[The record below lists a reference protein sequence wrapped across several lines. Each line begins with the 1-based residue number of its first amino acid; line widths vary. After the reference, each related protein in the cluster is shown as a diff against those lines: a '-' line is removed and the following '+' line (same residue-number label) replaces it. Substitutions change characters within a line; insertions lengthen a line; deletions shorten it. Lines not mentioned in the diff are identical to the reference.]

1 MTVMRTLI
9 DFSILQEY
17 NDEVEPRGD
26 KLFALAALVDWNTFL
41 PMADGIF
48 KNTSKRGGRPN
59 ISIIIMI
66 KLLILQQLY
75 GLSDPQLELQVAD
88 RISFR
93 VFLGTTE
100 VIPDYTTVWL
110 FRERLIKN
118 GRLEAIWEEFLNQLK
133 AKGYEVKKGV
143 IQDATF
149 ITSDPGH
156 AKSDV
161 PRGGKAQTRR
171 SKDGAWSK
179 KGNKSYFGYKG
190 HVKVDTENN
199 FIWKVETSIAN
210 VHDSQVDL
218 AKEGEVRYGD
228 KGYHGAKTKG
238 YDASM
243 KRAARGHPLSIF
255 DELRNKRIS
264 RKRSPVERC
273 FSVVKV
279 FFRAG
284 HVMVTTAER
293 AAIKIAF
300 SAIGYNL
307 YNLLG
312 IVNKK
317 SA

>member
-1 MTVMRTLI
+1 MRTLI
-9 DFSILQEY
+9 DFSLLQEY
-17 NDEVEPRGD
+17 SEKVQPRGD
-26 KLFALAALVDWNTFL
+26 KLLALAKLVDWNAFL
-41 PMADGIF
+41 HFGNDLY
-48 KNTSKRGGRPN
+48 KNKSERGGRPN
-59 ISIIIMI
+59 ISVIIMI
-66 KLLILQQLY
+66 KHLILQQLY

-100 VIPDYTTVWL
+100 VIPDYSTVWL
-110 FRERLIKN
+110 FRERLKEN
-118 GRLEAIWEEFLNQLK
+118 GMLEFIWEEFVNQLK
-133 AKGYEVKKGV
+133 AKGYDVKKGV

-156 AKSDV
+156 AKCDV
-161 PRGGKAQTRR
+161 PRGGDAKTRR
-171 SKDGAWSK
+171 SKDGAWAK

-190 HVKVDTENN
+190 HIKTDVENN
-199 FIWKVETSIAN
+199 FIWKVETTAAN

-218 AKEGEVRYGD
+218 ANKGEVRYGD

-238 YDASM
+238 YNASM
-243 KRAARGHPLSIF
+243 KKAARGHKLNVF

-273 FSVVKV
+273 FSVMKIV
-279 FFRAG
+279 FRAG
-284 HVMVTTAER
+284 HIMVTTVER

-300 SAIGYNL
+300 NAIGYNL

-312 IVNKK
+312 LVNKN

>member
-1 MTVMRTLI
+1 MRTLI

-17 NDEVEPRGD
+17 NEKVLPRGD
-26 KLFALAALVDWNTFL
+26 KLLALARLVDWNEFL
-41 PMADGIF
+41 HFGNDLY
-48 KNTSKRGGRPN
+48 KNKSERGGRPN

-75 GLSDPQLELQVAD
+75 GLSDPQLEFQVAD

-93 VFLGTTE
+93 IFLGTTE

-118 GRLEAIWEEFLNQLK
+118 GKYEAIWEEFLNQLK
-133 AKGYEVKKGV
+133 ANGYEVKKGV

-161 PRGGKAQTRR
+161 PRGDKAKTRR

-199 FIWKVETSIAN
+199 FIWNVETTIAN

-218 AKEGEVRYGD
+218 ANEGEVRYGD
-228 KGYHGAKTKG
+228 KGYHGAKTNG

-243 KRAARGHPLSIF
+243 KRAARGRQLSGF

-264 RKRSPVERC
+264 RIRSPVERC
-273 FSVVKV
+273 FSVMKV
-279 FFRAG
+279 VFKAG
-284 HVMVTTAER
+284 HVMVTTVER
-293 AAIKIAF
+293 AAVKITF

-312 IVNKK
+312 LVNKK

>member
-1 MTVMRTLI
+1 MRTLI

-17 NDEVEPRGD
+17 NEKVQPRGD
-26 KLFALAALVDWNTFL
+26 KLKSLAKLVNWDAFL
-41 PMADGIF
+41 RFEDDLY
-48 KNTSKRGGRPN
+48 KNRTERGGRPN

-118 GRLEAIWEEFLNQLK
+118 GKLDAIWEEFTNQLK

-161 PRGGKAQTRR
+161 PRGKEAKTRR
-171 SKDGAWSK
+171 SKDGEWAK
-179 KGNKSYFGYKG
+179 KGTKSYFGYKG
-190 HVKVDTENN
+190 HAKVDTENH
-199 FIWKVETSIAN
+199 FIWEVETTVAN
-210 VHDSQVDL
+210 IHDSRVDL
-218 AKEGEVRYGD
+218 ANEGEVRYGD
-228 KGYHGAKTKG
+228 KGYHGAETKG
-238 YDASM
+238 YDAAM

-264 RKRSPVERC
+264 SIRSPVERC
-273 FSVVKV
+273 FSVIKIV
-279 FFRAG
+279 FKSG
-284 HVMVTTAER
+284 HVMVTTVER
-293 AAIKIAF
+293 VAVKMTF
-300 SAIGYNL
+300 NAIGYNL
-307 YNLLG
+307 FNLLG
-312 IVNKK
+312 KVNKK
-317 SA
+317 AA

>member
-1 MTVMRTLI
+1 MRTLI

-17 NDEVEPRGD
+17 NEKVLPRGD
-26 KLFALAALVDWNTFL
+26 KLLALAKLVDWNAFQKFGNGL
-41 PMADGIF
+41 Y
-48 KNTSKRGGRPN
+48 KNKSKRGGRPN
-59 ISIIIMI
+59 IDIIIMI
-66 KLLILQQLY
+66 KHLILQQLY

-118 GRLEAIWEEFLNQLK
+118 GKYEAIWEEFLNQLK
-133 AKGYEVKKGV
+133 SNGYEVKKGV

-161 PRGGKAQTRR
+161 PRGEKAKTRR

-190 HVKVDTENN
+190 HVKVDAENN
-199 FIWKVETSIAN
+199 FIWNVETTIAN

-218 AKEGEVRYGD
+218 ANEGEVRYGD

-243 KRAARGHPLSIF
+243 KRAARGHQLSVF

-273 FSVVKV
+273 FSVMKV
-279 FFRAG
+279 VFKAG
-284 HVMVTTAER
+284 HVMVTTVER
-293 AAIKIAF
+293 AAVKITF

-312 IVNKK
+312 LVNKK

>member
-1 MTVMRTLI
+1 MRTLI

-17 NDEVEPRGD
+17 NEKVLPRGD
-26 KLFALAALVDWNTFL
+26 KLLALARLVDWNEFL
-41 PMADGIF
+41 HFGNDLY
-48 KNTSKRGGRPN
+48 KNKSERGGRPN

-75 GLSDPQLELQVAD
+75 GLSDLQLELQVAD

-93 VFLGTTE
+93 IFLGTTE

-118 GRLEAIWEEFLNQLK
+118 GKYAAIWKEFLDQLK

-161 PRGGKAQTRR
+161 PRGDEAKTRR

-179 KGNKSYFGYKG
+179 KGNRSYFGYKG

-199 FIWKVETSIAN
+199 FIWNVETTIAN
-210 VHDSQVDL
+210 VHDSRVDL
-218 AKEGEVRYGD
+218 ANEGEVRYGD

-243 KRAARGHPLSIF
+243 KRAARGHQLSVF

-264 RKRSPVERC
+264 RIRSPVERC
-273 FSVVKV
+273 FSVMKV
-279 FFRAG
+279 VFKAG
-284 HVMVTTAER
+284 HVMVTTVER
-293 AAIKIAF
+293 AAVKITF

-312 IVNKK
+312 LVKKK

>member
-1 MTVMRTLI
+1 
-9 DFSILQEY
+9 
-17 NDEVEPRGD
+17 
-26 KLFALAALVDWNTFL
+26 
-41 PMADGIF
+41 
-48 KNTSKRGGRPN
+48 
-59 ISIIIMI
+59 MI
-66 KLLILQQLY
+66 KHLILQQLY

-110 FRERLIKN
+110 FRERLIKT
-118 GRLEAIWEEFLNQLK
+118 GKYEAIWEEFLNQLR

-161 PRGGKAQTRR
+161 PRGKEAKTRR
-171 SKDGAWSK
+171 SKDGEWAK

-190 HVKVDTENN
+190 HIKTDTENN
-199 FIWKVETSIAN
+199 FICKVETTVAN
-210 VHDSQVDL
+210 THDSRVDL
-218 AKEGEVRYGD
+218 ANAGEVRYGD

-243 KRAARGHPLSIF
+243 KRAARGHTLSIF

-264 RKRSPVERC
+264 SKRSPVERC
-273 FSVVKV
+273 FSVMKIV
-279 FFRAG
+279 FKSG
-284 HVMVTTAER
+284 HVMVTTVER
-293 AAIKIAF
+293 AAVK
-300 SAIGYNL
+300 
-307 YNLLG
+307 
-312 IVNKK
+312 
-317 SA
+317 

>member
-1 MTVMRTLI
+1 MRTLI

-17 NDEVEPRGD
+17 NQEVLPRGD
-26 KLFALAALVDWNTFL
+26 KLSALVALIDWNAFL
-41 PMADGIF
+41 PMESTLY
-48 KNTSKRGGRPN
+48 KNKSERGGRPN

-100 VIPDYTTVWL
+100 IIPDYSTVWL
-110 FRERLIKN
+110 FRERLKEN
-118 GRLEAIWEEFLNQLK
+118 GNLDSIWEEFVNQLK
-133 AKGYEVKKGV
+133 AKGYDVKKGV

-161 PRGGKAQTRR
+161 PRGKEAKTRR
-171 SKDGAWSK
+171 SKDGEWAK
-179 KGNKSYFGYKG
+179 KGNKSFFGYKG

-199 FIWKVETSIAN
+199 FIWKVETTVAN
-210 VHDSQVDL
+210 THDSQVDL
-218 AKEGEVRYGD
+218 ANPGEIRYGD

-243 KRAARGHPLSIF
+243 KKATRGHPLSIF
-255 DELRNKRIS
+255 DQIRNRRIS
-264 RKRSPVERC
+264 SKRSPVERC
-273 FSVVKV
+273 FSVMKIV
-279 FFRAG
+279 FKSG
-284 HVMVTTAER
+284 HVMVTTVER
-293 AAIKIAF
+293 VAVKMTF
-300 SAIGYNL
+300 NAIGYNL
-307 YNLLG
+307 FNLLSK
-312 IVNKK
+312 VNKE
-317 SA
+317 AA

>member
-1 MTVMRTLI
+1 MRTLI

-17 NDEVEPRGD
+17 NDEVLPRGD
-26 KLFALAALVDWNTFL
+26 KLSSLAALVDWKAFL
-41 PMADGIF
+41 PIENTLY
-48 KNTSKRGGRPN
+48 KNKSERGGRPN

-100 VIPDYTTVWL
+100 VIPDYSTVWL
-110 FRERLIKN
+110 FRERLKEN
-118 GRLEAIWEEFLNQLK
+118 GKLEAIWEEFVNQLK
-133 AKGYEVKKGV
+133 ANGYDVKKGV

-161 PRGGKAQTRR
+161 PRGREAKTRR
-171 SKDGAWSK
+171 SKDGEWAK
-179 KGNKSYFGYKG
+179 KGNKSFFGYKG

-199 FIWKVETSIAN
+199 FIWEVETTVAN
-210 VHDSQVDL
+210 THDSQVDL
-218 AKEGEVRYGD
+218 ANPGEVRYGD

-243 KRAARGHPLSIF
+243 KKATRGHPLNIL
-255 DELRNKRIS
+255 DQLRNRRIS
-264 RKRSPVERC
+264 SKRSSVERC
-273 FSVVKV
+273 FSVMKIV
-279 FFRAG
+279 FRSG
-284 HVMVTTAER
+284 HVMVTTVER
-293 AAIKIAF
+293 VAVKMTF
-300 SAIGYNL
+300 NAIGYNL
-307 YNLLG
+307 LNLLG
-312 IVNKK
+312 LVNRN
-317 SA
+317 AA

>member
-1 MTVMRTLI
+1 MRTLI

-17 NDEVEPRGD
+17 HAEVEPRGD
-26 KLFALAALVDWNTFL
+26 KLSSLAALVDWNTFL
-41 PMADGIF
+41 PIADGIF
-48 KNTSKRGGRPN
+48 KNKSERGGRHN

-118 GRLEAIWEEFLNQLK
+118 GKLEAIREEFLNQLK
-133 AKGYEVKKGV
+133 AKGYNVTKGV

-149 ITSDPGH
+149 VTSDPGH
-156 AKSDV
+156 AKRDV
-161 PRGGKAQTRR
+161 PRGDKAKTRR
-171 SKDGAWSK
+171 SKDGTWSK

-199 FIWKVETSIAN
+199 FIWKVETTIAS

-218 AKEGEVRYGD
+218 ANEGEIRYCD
-228 KGYHGAKTKG
+228 KGYHGSKTKG

-243 KRAARGHPLSIF
+243 KRAARGHQLCIF
-255 DELRNKRIS
+255 DELRNKRI
-264 RKRSPVERC
+264 RRIRSPVERC
-273 FSVVKV
+273 FSVMKIV
-279 FFRAG
+279 FRAG
-284 HVMVTTAER
+284 NVMVTTVER
-293 AAIKIAF
+293 ASIKMTF
-300 SAIGYNL
+300 NVIGYNL

-312 IVNKK
+312 LVNKK
-317 SA
+317 AAQR

>member
-1 MTVMRTLI
+1 M
-9 DFSILQEY
+9 
-17 NDEVEPRGD
+17 
-26 KLFALAALVDWNTFL
+26 
-41 PMADGIF
+41 
-48 KNTSKRGGRPN
+48 
-59 ISIIIMI
+59 
-66 KLLILQQLY
+66 Y

-88 RISFR
+88 RFSFR

-118 GRLEAIWEEFLNQLK
+118 GKLEAVWEEFLNQLK

-161 PRGGKAQTRR
+161 PRGEEAKTRR
-171 SKDGAWSK
+171 SRDGEWAK

-190 HVKVDTENN
+190 HAKVDTENH
-199 FIWKVETSIAN
+199 FIWKVETTVAN
-210 VHDSQVDL
+210 THDAKVDL
-218 AKEGEVRYGD
+218 ANEGEVRYGD

-264 RKRSPVERC
+264 RIRSPVERC
-273 FSVVKV
+273 FSVIKIV
-279 FFRAG
+279 FKAG
-284 HVMVTTAER
+284 HVMVTTVER
-293 AAIKIAF
+293 AAVKITF

-312 IVNKK
+312 LVNKK
-317 SA
+317 LA